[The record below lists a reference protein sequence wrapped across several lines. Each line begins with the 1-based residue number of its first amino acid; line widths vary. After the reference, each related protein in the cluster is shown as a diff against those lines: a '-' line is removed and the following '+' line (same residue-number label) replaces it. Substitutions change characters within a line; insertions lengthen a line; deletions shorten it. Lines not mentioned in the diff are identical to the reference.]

1 MFRVTREID
10 FCYGHRLLN
19 YPGKCRHLHGHN
31 GKVLISFEASQ
42 LDDRGMV
49 LDFGDI
55 KRGVSAWIDEHLDH
69 RMILHRD
76 DPAAPL
82 LAKLREPLVLLDVNP
97 TAENIAR
104 VIAEYTANAGF
115 QVVEVRLWETPR
127 CSAAYC
133 PEDASTGTIHVQE
146 VNAECWNRSVSS
158 PQEETR

>member
-1 MFRVTREID
+1 MFRVTREIE

-31 GKVLISFEASQ
+31 GKVLITFESPQ
-42 LDDRGMV
+42 LDERGMV

-55 KRGVSAWIDEHLDH
+55 KRIVSGWIDEHLDH

-82 LAKLREPLVLLDVNP
+82 LAKLREPLVLLSANP

-104 VIAEYTANAGF
+104 LIAEYTANAGF
-115 QVVEVRLWETPR
+115 PVVEVRLWETPR

-133 PEDASTGTIHVQE
+133 PEELSTGTIRMEE
-146 VNAECWNRSVSS
+146 VNAECWNRSVR
-158 PQEETR
+158 PQQEETR